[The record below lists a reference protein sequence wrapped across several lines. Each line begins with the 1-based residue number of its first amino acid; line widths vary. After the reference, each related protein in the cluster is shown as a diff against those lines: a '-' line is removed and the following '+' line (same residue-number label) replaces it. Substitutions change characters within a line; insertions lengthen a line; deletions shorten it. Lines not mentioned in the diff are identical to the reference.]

1 MNGCGSNYLKAPFF
15 NKFEKYSLI
24 RYGPGVTKEVGFDFK
39 NMKAKKVL
47 LLTDKNLSGLPPV
60 QQAMESLG
68 PFLKLAQ
75 TYPTIIA
82 MLWKDSFTNELR

>member
-1 MNGCGSNYLKAPFF
+1 MSPSEVFSVGCGPNCLQSPLF
-15 NKFEKYSLI
+15 NQFKKYSLI

-68 PFLKLAQ
+68 SFLKLACLY
-75 TYPTIIA
+75 TPITA
-82 MLWKDSFTNELR
+82 ML